1 MHWQD
6 CLFHIYLNQWIPIMD
21 SDENRQSGV
30 CHFSRLFLVSF
41 LSMAVA
47 IIIVRKT
54 QELKQLEECMMENR
68 LIRKTEPKYLEQC
81 IKIVKSHK
89 AAIHSSYQ
97 IKNNQF
103 MNDIISVVRRYF

>member
-47 IIIVRKT
+47 IIIVRQT

-81 IKIVKSHK
+81 IKIMESHK
-89 AAIHSSYQ
+89 AAILSSNQ
-97 IKNNQF
+97 INYNHL
-103 MNDIISVVRRYF
+103 